1 MPRTQYEFFRAMV
14 RTRIG
19 MRLWDLDREL
29 LFPKQTVVAYVKNV
43 LHFSGSG
50 LEVRGLISTHPLYH
64 TLRAITP
71 DGQEAELIAPYATS
85 GVRRMYI
92 PFVFQRSFMKPE
104 FRWSVDGRRTEGCF
118 RVGAQRNG
126 EDFWLMTSRSA
137 VINYARSGRPRDFR
151 DAETYHGKVNEF
163 IEKSL
168 NDAGIHETFRFADV
182 NGVTTK
188 VVPFLPI
195 VLNQAIHT
203 EIRNG
208 RPALPDYTQKRQPAR
223 R

>member
-1 MPRTQYEFFRAMV
+1 MM

-19 MRLWDLDREL
+19 MRLWDLDSEL

-43 LHFSGSG
+43 LHLSGSS
-50 LEVRGLISTHPLYH
+50 LDVRGLISTHSLYH
-64 TLRAITP
+64 KLKAVTK
-71 DGQEAELIAPYATS
+71 DGQDAELIAPYATG

-92 PFVFQRSFMKPE
+92 PFVFQRSFMKPD
-104 FRWSVDGRRTEGCF
+104 FRWSSDGRRTEGCF
-118 RVGAQRNG
+118 RVGMQRDG
-126 EDFWLMTSRSA
+126 EDFWLVTSRSA
-137 VINYARSGRPRDFR
+137 VIRYARSGKPRDFR
-151 DAETYHGKVNEF
+151 DGETYHHRVNEF

-168 NDAGIHETFRFADV
+168 DDDWIQEMFRFADID
-182 NGVTTK
+182 GVTT

-195 VLNQAIHT
+195 VLNQAIQT

-208 RPALPDYTQKRQPAR
+208 RPALPDYTKKGWPAR

>member
-1 MPRTQYEFFRAMV
+1 MV

-43 LHFSGSG
+43 LHLSGST
-50 LEVRGLISTHPLYH
+50 LDVRALVSTHPLYH
-64 TLRAITP
+64 TLKAITP
-71 DGQEAELIAPYATS
+71 EGRDAELIAPYATS

-92 PFVFQRSFMKPE
+92 PFVFQRSFMTQE
-104 FRWSVDGRRTEGCF
+104 FRWSSDGRKTEGCF
-118 RVGAQRNG
+118 RVGMQRDD
-126 EDFWLMTSRSA
+126 EDFWLVTSRSA
-137 VINYARSGRPRDFR
+137 VIRYARSGKPRDFR
-151 DAETYHGKVNEF
+151 DAETYHLRVNEF

-168 NDAGIHETFRFADV
+168 DDDWIHETVRFADV
-182 NGVTTK
+182 DGVTK

-203 EIRNG
+203 EFRNG
-208 RPALPDYTQKRQPAR
+208 RPALPDYTKTRQPAR